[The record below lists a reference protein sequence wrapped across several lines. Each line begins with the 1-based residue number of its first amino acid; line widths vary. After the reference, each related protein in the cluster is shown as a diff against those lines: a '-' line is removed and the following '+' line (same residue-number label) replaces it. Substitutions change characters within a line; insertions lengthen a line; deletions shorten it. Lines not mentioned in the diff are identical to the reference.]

1 MVSSLVTRVKA
12 DTPMITDKLTR
23 EKANEVI

>member
-12 DTPMITDKLTR
+12 DTPMITDRLTR
-23 EKANEVI
+23 EKTNEII